1 VLGATAD
8 RALVT
13 TTTGGLPRPRWF
25 TAALGGRPFS
35 VAMADLDFRE
45 QYLDLVSA
53 YLSDQV
59 RAGIDILVDG
69 DARFDNGV
77 GGRHW
82 IAYVEERLA
91 GLGPPQMRAYP
102 IHRGKAPGEIM
113 HEVMET
119 RVPRTAVGPV
129 GRGSLEYDLVWKT
142 AQALTSRP
150 LKLGAISAQLVESSI
165 NNDHYDDRRDLVMD
179 LSAAM
184 NQEYHALADAGCPI
198 IQVEEPCIHGIA
210 GTEPGAM
217 LDVEFY
223 VAAFNREVAG
233 LRDKT
238 ELWCHTCWG
247 SPAAQRTRA
256 EAYSYEAALPHLD
269 RLDVDVLTFE
279 GKETDGADFE
289 RIAREVSADK
299 KIALGVISHRT
310 LQVERA
316 DEVAALIRKALQYI
330 EPERLI
336 LSSDCGF
343 GRQGMSRM
351 HAFYKMVALVRGTN
365 VVRREL
371 GLEEASVPA
380 TDPRFSMIPPE

>member
-1 VLGATAD
+1 MLEATRD

-25 TAALGGRPFS
+25 SVALGGRPFS
-35 VAMADLDFRE
+35 VAMAEQNFRE
-45 QYLDLVSA
+45 QYLDLVAA
-53 YLSDQV
+53 YISDQT

-69 DARFDNGV
+69 DARFDDGV

-82 IAYVEERLA
+82 IAYVEERIA
-91 GLGPPQMRAYP
+91 GLGPPQMRSYP

-119 RVPRTAVGPV
+119 RVPRAAIGPV
-129 GRGSLEYDLVWKT
+129 GRGSLEYDRLWKT
-142 AQALTSRP
+142 AQALTAQP
-150 LKLGAISAQLVESSI
+150 LKFGAISAQLVESSI
-165 NNDHYDDRRDLVMD
+165 NNDHYDDRRDFVMA
-179 LSAAM
+179 LSTVM
-184 NQEYHALADAGCPI
+184 NQEHHALADAGCPI
-198 IQVEEPCIHGIA
+198 IQLEEPCIHGVA
-210 GTEPGAM
+210 GTRPGAM

-223 VAAFNREVAG
+223 VEAFNREVAG

-256 EAYSYEAALPHLD
+256 EAFSYEAALPFLD
-269 RLDVDVLTFE
+269 QLDVDVLTFE
-279 GKETDGADFE
+279 GKETEGAEFE
-289 RIAREVSADK
+289 RIARVVSADK

-310 LQVERA
+310 LQIERA
-316 DEVAALIRKALQYI
+316 DEVAELIRKALRHI

-351 HAFYKMVALVRGTN
+351 HAFYKMVALVQGAN
-365 VVRREL
+365 MVRREL
-371 GLEEASVPA
+371 GLEEVPVPA
-380 TDPRFSMIPPE
+380 SDPRFSMIPPE